1 MARARNLG
9 RVVVGAVASRWGPV
23 NIAVSEVGVVA
34 VEIGAG
40 VEGFRGYLARRGW
53 DVLPDPAGTPQAQV
67 TLLEAARAE
76 IAEYVAGR
84 RAAFDLPVDLAAS
97 SAWDRRVLEGVRQI
111 PFGST
116 LGYGQLARL
125 VDAPRAARA
134 VGGAVGRNPVGL
146 LIPCHRVIAGDGSIG
161 GYGGSWA
168 GERDANIALK
178 RSLLAHEGVLI

>member
-1 MARARNLG
+1 ML
-9 RVVVGAVASRWGPV
+9 VGAVASRWGPV
-23 NIAVSEVGVVA
+23 NVAVSELGVVA

-40 VEGFRGYLARRGW
+40 AEGFRGYLARRGW
-53 DVLPDPAGTPQAQV
+53 DVLPDPAGAPAAQGA
-67 TLLEAARAE
+67 LLDAARIQ
-76 IAEYVAGR
+76 IAEYLAGR
-84 RAAFDLPVDLAAS
+84 RTAFDLPVDLAAS
-97 SAWDRRVLEGVRQI
+97 SAWDRRVLEGVRQV

-116 LGYGQLARL
+116 VGYGQLARL

-161 GYGGSWA
+161 GYGGSWV
-168 GERDANIALK
+168 GERDANVALK